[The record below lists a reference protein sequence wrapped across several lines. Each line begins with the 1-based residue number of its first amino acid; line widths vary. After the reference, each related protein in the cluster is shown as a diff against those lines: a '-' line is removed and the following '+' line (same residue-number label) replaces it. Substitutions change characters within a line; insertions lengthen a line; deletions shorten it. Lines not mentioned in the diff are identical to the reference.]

1 MDELSKQD
9 IADILYL
16 LKKRKDDL
24 LTTIRFFEEILKGK
38 TDKRLEMISNVL
50 LGHKTELDKIE
61 LLILK
66 IQNLL

>member
-1 MDELSKQD
+1 MEELSKQD

-24 LTTIRFFEEILKGK
+24 LSTIRFFEETLKGK
-38 TDKRLEMISNVL
+38 TDKRLEMISNAL
-50 LGHKTELDKIE
+50 LGYKTELDKIE